1 MVPVVLTEL
10 LSDAKLSS
18 EVARTLSEVPLVQ
31 IETGYWQ
38 RAGMLRAKVLVWWS
52 CSFVRH
58 AAESEVLIEALFDF
72 YVDAEGAV
80 LVAQGDYG
88 DVAIHVVFDLNDLLL
103 G

>member
-1 MVPVVLTEL
+1 VLF
-10 LSDAKLSS
+10 LSLWLSHRKYADS
-18 EVARTLSEVPLVQ
+18 SPIRPSRLKNF
-31 IETGYWQ
+31 
-38 RAGMLRAKVLVWWS
+38 AGCGSSRKSKTKAQQAAMPGSS

-80 LVAQGDYG
+80 LVAQGDYR

>member
-1 MVPVVLTEL
+1 MHLLAAPVAG
-10 LSDAKLSS
+10 AKRSNQSTLKNSGGCGSS
-18 EVARTLSEVPLVQ
+18 RKSKTKAQPITSSQGSNGRVHLPVTPGEP
-31 IETGYWQ
+31 
-38 RAGMLRAKVLVWWS
+38 
-52 CSFVRH
+52 
-58 AAESEVLIEALFDF
+58 EVLIEALFDF